1 VLFNIFIN
9 DLMDGLEDVSGVVV
23 PTGPMKDCMA
33 RATIKVAGALFAD
46 DAVGLSPTIP
56 AAIKF
61 CDRVTEWCG
70 INEMQAG
77 IKKCGIMEFRANLA
91 AAPILTEDHPLRAA
105 LHLSGEALPLV
116 TEYKYL
122 GLGITPRLL
131 VCDLVK
137 TRLKLGAISVHQLL
151 PFLTSSVLPVSM
163 RWQVVRA
170 VILPR
175 LLYGAEVYGMNRE
188 LTNSMQTLLNKALK
202 GIVQIKSARSTVP
215 SAPLWAEFGIQPI
228 CALAAGRRARAYR
241 KCFQL
246 KTHIGQ
252 IIKEPLRSRC
262 WTWSNG
268 TGRWINRFCKKFFD
282 RVATGVGVDATDWT
296 VLEPIPLRD
305 LIQAS
310 ITLRE
315 QSIRREDPDRTTA
328 RATVTYFQGG
338 YGGYQALTKGRV
350 FCKPV
355 DHRGIG
361 LVLCCRI
368 GSYPLVPLLVE
379 VKRLPPY
386 WRNKCPFCGR
396 NAPET
401 LHHLFFICSAW
412 SRQRRKSGIM
422 GTIVAINTL
431 KVRLVA
437 ARAANQVAFDSLGI
451 SALSNEALAVSW
463 ILGGMHDRVWG
474 VKGYMPR
481 PPSSQQAEDP
491 PPGGASSSSS
501 DEGPAAPWG
510 QLHRDAR
517 RAHLLR
523 VGTFLIL
530 IAPLR
535 GRRLSPLTVPPTQ
548 RLRGGGD
555 GSGAPTTTTG
565 QSLVR

>member
-1 VLFNIFIN
+1 
-9 DLMDGLEDVSGVVV
+9 MDGLEDVSGVVV
-23 PTGPMKDCMA
+23 PTGRMAGCMA
-33 RATIKVAGALFAD
+33 PATIKVAGALFAD

-77 IKKCGIMEFRANLA
+77 IKKCGIMEFLANLA
-91 AAPILTEDHPLRAA
+91 AAPILTENHPLRGA

-137 TRLKLGAISVHQLL
+137 TRLRLGAISVHQLL

-175 LLYGAEVYGMNRE
+175 LLYGAEVYGMNRA
-188 LTNSMQTLLNKALK
+188 LTNSMQTLLNKALM
-202 GIVQIKSARSTVP
+202 GIVQIKAGRSTVP
-215 SAPLWAEFGIQPI
+215 SAPLWAEFGIAPI
-228 CALAAGRRARAYR
+228 CALAAGRRARAFR

-262 WTWSNG
+262 WTWRTG
-268 TGRWINRFCKKFFD
+268 TVRWINRYCRQYFA
-282 RVATGVGVDATDWT
+282 RIAAGVGVDPTDWT

-305 LIQAS
+305 LVQAS

-315 QSIRREDPDRTTA
+315 QSIRREHPDRTTA
-328 RATVTYFQGG
+328 LATITYFQGG

-350 FCKPV
+350 FCRPV

-361 LVLCCRI
+361 LVLRCRI
-368 GSYPLVPLLVE
+368 GSYPLAPLLVE
-379 VKRLPPY
+379 VQRLPPY
-386 WRNKCPFCGR
+386 WRNKCPFCR
-396 NAPET
+396 RHVPET
-401 LHHLFFICSAW
+401 LHHLLFTCRSW
-412 SRQRRKSGIM
+412 RHQRRKSGIM
-422 GTIVAINTL
+422 GTIAAIIKLQERVVT
-431 KVRLVA
+431 
-437 ARAANQVAFDSLGI
+437 ARAANQAAFDSLGI

-463 ILGGMHDRVWG
+463 ILGGMHDKDWG
-474 VKGYMPR
+474 VRSYMPR
-481 PPSSQQAEDP
+481 PPSPQQAEDA

-501 DEGPAAPWG
+501 DEGSAAG
-510 QLHRDAR
+510 HCHQVGR
-517 RAHLLR
+517 RAHLLK
-523 VGTFLIL
+523 VGMFLTL

-535 GRRLSPLTVPPTQ
+535 GRRLGPLTEPPTQ
-548 RLRGGGD
+548 RLRGGSGP
-555 GSGAPTTTTG
+555 GAPTTTTG